1 MKLNFSLRGSDLT
14 SKFQL
19 VQTRRALVIA
29 IRKVIWSPSVLP
41 LKNRGPRG
49 GDRSRL

>member
-29 IRKVIWSPSVLP
+29 IRKVI
-41 LKNRGPRG
+41 
-49 GDRSRL
+49 